1 MLASR
6 SISSRPVAVQ
16 RNCVAA
22 FQPARIVSSTTVYSG
37 CKLQWSG
44 LSLSSWLSQ
53 APVVARRPL
62 VCQAAAD
69 VIDAEAVAV
78 PKGGIAH
85 LRFKRGS
92 VHKVWVGASRSMA
105 LSSRN

>member
-1 MLASR
+1 M
-6 SISSRPVAVQ
+6 
-16 RNCVAA
+16 
-22 FQPARIVSSTTVYSG
+22 
-37 CKLQWSG
+37 
-44 LSLSSWLSQ
+44 
-53 APVVARRPL
+53 VARRPL